1 MKGGVSIATSPSENI
16 SPHTPLKQPASTS
29 GGATQFL
36 RGISNTT
43 LAWSA
48 VYVVLL
54 TLLYWEVG
62 AVFAERWFG
71 KSTYYHCLAVPP
83 LVGWLVSLRWHRLR
97 DLRAQP
103 SVAGIGL
110 LGLGLLLA
118 VLGARLGVNLITGC
132 SFPFVAAGLVLLL
145 WGAQPLRILLMPLL
159 VSFFLIAPPEH
170 VLGIITMPMQQ
181 VSAIITE
188 HVSRL
193 ALGLSVLR
201 DGITL
206 DLGGQKFVVAEQC
219 SGMSSF
225 LAMSLTVIALIE
237 LFGLPVGR
245 KLIAL
250 CSIPFIVICANVVRL
265 CLVLLTSQYLGA
277 EFAMGH
283 TVHGGTDALVY
294 IAALILVIMM
304 LSALMPKE
312 TTGHQRG
319 GDEGVAV

>member
-1 MKGGVSIATSPSENI
+1 V
-16 SPHTPLKQPASTS
+16 
-29 GGATQFL
+29 QFL
-36 RGISNTT
+36 RGVPNTT
-43 LAWSA
+43 LAWGA
-48 VYVVLL
+48 VYIVLL

-83 LVGWLVSLRWHRLR
+83 LVGWLVHLRWHRLR

-103 SVAGIGL
+103 SAAGIALLGFGL
-110 LGLGLLLA
+110 LWV
-118 VLGARLGVNLITGC
+118 VLGARLGVNLITGL

-145 WGAQPLRILLMPLL
+145 WGSKPLRILLMPLL

-181 VSAIITE
+181 VSAFITQ
-188 HVSRL
+188 HVSRV
-193 ALGLSVLR
+193 ALGMPVLR
-201 DGITL
+201 EGITL
-206 DLGGQKFVVAEQC
+206 DLNGQKFVIAEQC

-225 LAMSLTVIALIE
+225 LAMALTVIALIE
-237 LFGLPVGR
+237 MFGLPAGR

-250 CSIPFIVICANVVRL
+250 TSIPFIVICANVVRL
-265 CLVLLTSQYLGA
+265 CLVLLTAQYLGA
-277 EFAMGH
+277 QFALGH
-283 TVHGGTDALVY
+283 AVHGGTDALVY

-312 TTGHQRG
+312 AM
-319 GDEGVAV
+319 GDLDSDGANSHP